1 MRTLMII
8 ATIPSSAVAGSR
20 SQMCSVT
27 GRRVMIE
34 VPNPL
39 HPYGVR
45 GVGEVPIVPALA
57 AVANAMRD
65 ATGIRFTALP
75 LSPPRVL
82 EAIEA
87 AATVRVGA

>member
-1 MRTLMII
+1 MENAGFLDYRM
-8 ATIPSSAVAGSR
+8 PVASDLP
-20 SQMCSVT
+20 
-27 GRRVMIE
+27 MIE
-34 VPNPL
+34 TVIIEVANPL

-45 GVGEVPIVPALA
+45 GVGEVPIVPPLA
-57 AVANAMRD
+57 TVANAMRD

-87 AATVRVGA
+87 AAAVPVGA